1 MIRQYWSPVAA
12 SSSAKNGSLRSTSEG
27 RSSSLS
33 SSSSSPWYKT
43 TNKTDWWN
51 LTAWG
56 NLINVFNESC
66 VTDCAEWCRTQIE
79 NMGTSRCI
87 HLCVPPDC
95 VAVLTW
101 FLWDFFCFF
110 RSFFLSRKSSQG
122 VSWSFPS
129 NFFFTSCSVVS
140 FSPARTSEIQLLNSC
155 PHIFQYQCF
164 SLHFGIC
171 IWEKMSVHLTTTTTM
186 VDSVWWA
193 LLSSKQAW
201 KVFNEQRWR
210 IKLSNNYK

>member
-66 VTDCAEWCRTQIE
+66 VTDCAEWCRTQIV

-140 FSPARTSEIQLLNSC
+140 FSPARTVI
-155 PHIFQYQCF
+155 
-164 SLHFGIC
+164 
-171 IWEKMSVHLTTTTTM
+171 K
-186 VDSVWWA
+186 
-193 LLSSKQAW
+193 LLSTYFPISMFFFAFWYLYLGK
-201 KVFNEQRWR
+201 NERAPD
-210 IKLSNNYK
+210 NNNNNGGQCLVSAAEL